1 MRNTVAYYEAR
12 AAFGFTAVV
21 PALLPPVF
29 GLIVL
34 VNWLRNSSTPTAAEV
49 MSALA
54 VLLPLSAALSA
65 AHLMV
70 VEREENVDALRR
82 SYAEPTWRLP
92 LIRLTGA
99 LLVAAMSVGITIP
112 LLRGAG
118 AAYPLEEIVLPAIPA
133 TLMMVGLALLAG
145 NVTGNSPAAVVAVIA
160 YWFLDIQTGGK
171 VTGVFFMFNAV
182 SPVEGIDPDLNR
194 LLLYAAAIALS
205 LANVA
210 WSARRRRVG
219 G

>member
-29 GLIVL
+29 GFIALI
-34 VNWLRNSSTPTAAEV
+34 NWLRNGYTPTVNEV
-49 MSALA
+49 MSALSI
-54 VLLPLSAALSA
+54 LLPLSAALSA

-70 VEREENVDALRR
+70 VERDENIDALRR

-99 LLVAAMSVGITIP
+99 LLVAGFSVGITLL

-118 AAYPLEEIVLPAIPA
+118 AAYPLDEIVLPAIPA
-133 TLMMVGLALLAG
+133 TLMMIGLALLAG
-145 NVTGNSPAAVVAVIA
+145 NVTGNAPAAVVAVIA

-171 VTGVFFMFNAV
+171 VTGAFFMFNAV
-182 SPVEGIDPDLNR
+182 SPLEDVDPDLNR
-194 LLLYAAAIALS
+194 LLLYAAAIALC

>member
-12 AAFGFTAVV
+12 AAFGFTAIV

-29 GLIVL
+29 GIIIL
-34 VNWLRNSSTPTAAEV
+34 VNWLRNGFTPTASEV

-92 LIRLTGA
+92 VIRLGRRV
-99 LLVAAMSVGITIP
+99 LVARATID
-112 LLRGAG
+112 R
-118 AAYPLEEIVLPAIPA
+118 I
-133 TLMMVGLALLAG
+133 LAG
-145 NVTGNSPAAVVAVIA
+145 ELN
-160 YWFLDIQTGGK
+160 LDAPTPQRAG
-171 VTGVFFMFNAV
+171 
-182 SPVEGIDPDLNR
+182 
-194 LLLYAAAIALS
+194 
-205 LANVA
+205 
-210 WSARRRRVG
+210 
-219 G
+219 

>member
-1 MRNTVAYYEAR
+1 MRNTIAYYEAR
-12 AAFGFTAVV
+12 AVFGFTALA
-21 PALLPPVF
+21 PALLLPVF
-29 GLIVL
+29 GIIVL
-34 VNWLRNSSTPTAAEV
+34 VNWLRNDVTPTANEV

-92 LIRLTGA
+92 LTRLTGA
-99 LLVAAMSVGITIP
+99 LLVAGVSVGITLL
-112 LLRGAG
+112 LLRAAG
-118 AAYPLEEIVLPAIPA
+118 VAYPLDQVVLPAIPA

-145 NVTGNSPAAVVAVIA
+145 NITGNSPAAIVAVIA
-160 YWFLDIQTGGK
+160 YWFLDMQTGGS
-171 VTGVFFMFNAV
+171 VTGVLFMFNAV
-182 SPVEGIDPDLNR
+182 SPLPDIDPDLNR
-194 LLLYAAAIALS
+194 LLLYASAIALC

-210 WSARRRRVG
+210 WSARRRRTG

>member
-1 MRNTVAYYEAR
+1 MRNTIAYYEAR
-12 AAFGFTAVV
+12 AVFGFTALV
-21 PALLPPVF
+21 PALLLPVF
-29 GLIVL
+29 GFIVL
-34 VNWLRNSSTPTAAEV
+34 VNRLRNDSTPTANEV

-92 LIRLTGA
+92 LIRTTGA
-99 LLVAAMSVGITIP
+99 LLVAGISVGITIL

-118 AAYPLEEIVLPAIPA
+118 AAYPLDQIVMPAIPA

-160 YWFLDIQTGGK
+160 YWFLDMQTGGS
-171 VTGVFFMFNAV
+171 VTGVLFMFNAV
-182 SPVEGIDPDLNR
+182 SPLQDLDPDLNR
-194 LLLYAAAIALS
+194 LLLYAAAIALC
-205 LANVA
+205 LANMA
-210 WSARRRRVG
+210 WSARRRRTG

>member
-1 MRNTVAYYEAR
+1 MRNTIAYYEAR

-29 GLIVL
+29 GIIAL
-34 VNWLRNSSTPTAAEV
+34 VNWLRNGFAPTANEV
-49 MSALA
+49 RSALSI
-54 VLLPLSAALSA
+54 LLPLSAALSA

-92 LIRLTGA
+92 VIRTFGA
-99 LLVAAMSVGITIP
+99 LLVAAMSVGITIL

-118 AAYPLEEIVLPAIPA
+118 AAFPLDEIVLPAIPS

-160 YWFLDIQTGGK
+160 YWFLDIQTGGS
-171 VTGVFFMFNAV
+171 VTGVFFLFNAV
-182 SPVEGIDPDLNR
+182 SPLPDLNPDLNR
-194 LLLYAAAIALS
+194 LLLYVTASALC

>member
-29 GLIVL
+29 GIIAL
-34 VNWLRNSSTPTAAEV
+34 VNWLRNGSTPTAAEV
-49 MSALA
+49 TSALSI
-54 VLLPLSAALSA
+54 LLPLSAALSA

-99 LLVAAMSVGITIP
+99 LLVAAMSVGITIL

-145 NVTGNSPAAVVAVIA
+145 NVTGNSPAAIVAVIA

-171 VTGVFFMFNAV
+171 FTGALFMFNAV
-182 SPVEGIDPDLNR
+182 SPLEGIDPDLNR

>member
-29 GLIVL
+29 GFIVL
-34 VNWLRNSSTPTAAEV
+34 VNWLRNGSTPTANEV

-92 LIRLTGA
+92 LIRTVGA
-99 LLVAAMSVGITIP
+99 MLVAGVSVGIT
-112 LLRGAG
+112 LLLLHGAG
-118 AAYPLEEIVLPAIPA
+118 AAYPLDQIVLPAIPA
-133 TLMMVGLALLAG
+133 TLMMVCLALLAG

-160 YWFLDIQTGGK
+160 YWFLDMQTGGK

-182 SPVEGIDPDLNR
+182 SPLEDVDPDLNR
-194 LLLYAAAIALS
+194 FLLYAAAFGLCF
-205 LANVA
+205 ANIA
-210 WSARRRRVG
+210 WSTRRRRVG

>member
-12 AAFGFTAVV
+12 AAFGFTALV

-29 GLIVL
+29 GFIVL
-34 VNWLRNSSTPTAAEV
+34 INWLRNDYTPTANEV

-82 SYAEPTWRLP
+82 SYPEPTWRLP

-99 LLVAAMSVGITIP
+99 LLVALVSVGVT
-112 LLRGAG
+112 LLLLLGTG
-118 AAYPLEEIVLPAIPA
+118 AAYPLDQIVLPAIPA
-133 TLMMVGLALLAG
+133 TLMMVGLAMLVG
-145 NVTGNSPAAVVAVIA
+145 NVTGNSPVAIMAVIA
-160 YWFLDIQTGGK
+160 YWFLDMQTGGA
-171 VTGVFFMFNAV
+171 VTGIFFLFNAV
-182 SPVEGIDPDLNR
+182 SPLQDLDPDLNR
-194 LLLYAAAIALS
+194 LLLCVAGAALFF
-205 LANVA
+205 ANVA
-210 WSARRRRVG
+210 WSGYRRRVG

>member
-1 MRNTVAYYEAR
+1 MRNTIAYYEAR
-12 AAFGFTAVV
+12 AAFGFTALV

-29 GLIVL
+29 GFIAL
-34 VNWLRNSSTPTAAEV
+34 VNWLRNEITPTANEV

-99 LLVAAMSVGITIP
+99 LLVAAVSLGITIVM
-112 LLRGAG
+112 LGAAG
-118 AAYPLEEIVLPAIPA
+118 AAYPLDQIVLPAVPA

-145 NVTGNSPAAVVAVIA
+145 NITGNSPVAIVAVIA
-160 YWFLDIQTGGK
+160 YWFLDMQTGGR
-171 VTGVFFMFNAV
+171 VTGVFFLFNAV
-182 SPVEGIDPDLNR
+182 SPLQDVDPDLNR
-194 LLLYAAAIALS
+194 WLLCIAAAALC

-210 WSARRRRVG
+210 WSGYRRRVG